1 MYSIGDYIIYGQKGV
16 CRVGEITHMDTD
28 GELSERLY
36 YTVYPVNDIRSRVY
50 FPVDAVNSSIRK
62 VMTKEEAMALLDR
75 MKHIEIIEEGNLRT
89 QEEKY
94 KKAILGSNCDNLVQ
108 VIKTI
113 YIHKQERIKVGKKI
127 TATDARYLKQA
138 EDKLYGE
145 LAFVL
150 EKQKSEMEQYIVEY
164 LNK

>member
-1 MYSIGDYIIYGQKGV
+1 MYSIGDYIVYGQKGV

-28 GELSERLY
+28 GELSERQY
-36 YTVYPVNDIRSRVY
+36 YTVYPVNDIRSKVY
-50 FPVDAVNSSIRK
+50 FPVDAVNPNIRK

-75 MKHIEIIEEGNLRT
+75 MKQIEIIRESVPRA
-89 QEEKY
+89 QEERY
-94 KKAILGSNCDNLVQ
+94 KKAILGSDCDNLVQ

-113 YIHKQERIKVGKKI
+113 YIHKQERIKAGKKM

-150 EKQKSEMEQYIVEY
+150 GKQKIEMEQFIIEY
-164 LNK
+164 LDE